1 MRKLWV
7 GLSMGLL
14 AVASP
19 AVGQPVAGSQ
29 DPLSLIT
36 SGMVV
41 PYFGGASQS
50 WLEVA
55 SPIKGNDVHMF
66 FYDETC
72 VRRGDSAQIELTS
85 NDIEFFRLDTVTP
98 ATSGLAAVAGVDG
111 TGFNLA
117 PLNSAL
123 HARVLWVTPDGGIRT
138 LEPIAVSTR
147 DNDRSGGTG
156 TWNPLRTGATFFA
169 PLDGGG
175 INTTLYL
182 VCPNQNIQAPRTEA
196 APNGGGAFRPGNGF
210 PEIFPWFRAVGPT
223 TPLRVRVYDDE
234 ENFLRDVVS
243 SCNCLTTRP
252 VVTISTVYADAAS
265 APAGTYTEL
274 EGFGRIITTPATC
287 DLNAVE
293 QLINPPNANP
303 GNDCPLV
310 GDPATF
316 QNVQLTPAVRSDRQF
331 SFTGYRAITA
341 GDLDIF
347 GRLSNGC
354 AGDLSDGNCVTPGG
368 R

>member
-19 AVGQPVAGSQ
+19 AVGQPVPGSQ

-41 PYFGGASQS
+41 PYFGGAAQS
-50 WLEVA
+50 YLEVA
-55 SPIKGNDVHMF
+55 SPIRGNEVHMF
-66 FYDETC
+66 FYDESC
-72 VRRGDSAQIELTS
+72 VRRGDSAQVELTA
-85 NDIEFFRLDTVTP
+85 NDVEFFRLDNVTA
-98 ATSGLAAVAGVDG
+98 ATSGLAAIAGVDG
-111 TGFNLA
+111 SGFNLA
-117 PLNSAL
+117 PLSSAL
-123 HARVLWVTPDGGIRT
+123 HARVLWVTAAGGIRT

-169 PLDGGG
+169 PLDGGDLH
-175 INTTLYL
+175 TTLYL
-182 VCPNQNIQAPRTEA
+182 VCPNTNIQQSTPS
-196 APNGGGAFRPGNGF
+196 NGGAFNPANGF
-210 PEIFPWFRAVGPT
+210 PAIDPPFRAAGAT

-252 VVTISTVYADAAS
+252 VTTISTVYADAAS
-265 APAGTYTEL
+265 APDGTYTEL
-274 EGFGRIITTPATC
+274 EGFGRVITTGAQC

-293 QLINPPNANP
+293 QLISPPSPNP

-310 GDPATF
+310 GDPPTF
-316 QNVQLTPAVRSDRQF
+316 QNVQLVPAVRENRTF
-331 SFTGYRAITA
+331 SFTGYRAMTV

-354 AGDLSDGNCVTPGG
+354 RGDLSDGVCTLPANG